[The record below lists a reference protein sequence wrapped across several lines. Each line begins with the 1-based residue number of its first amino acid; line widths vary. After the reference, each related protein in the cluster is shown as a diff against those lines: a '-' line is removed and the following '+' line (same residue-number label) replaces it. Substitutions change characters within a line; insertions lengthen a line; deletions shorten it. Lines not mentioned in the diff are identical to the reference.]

1 MSMLSLRRSVV
12 VTVGLV
18 GALPLLLL
26 AVATAWLGSNLNDIA
41 PRPRPAVL
49 QLPQA
54 TLPDDRNA
62 FFALVGLSAEAGR
75 DAGTAGRALWKVEI
89 ARQTLLE
96 KRPLD
101 SVRLAELNQQDAAAT
116 GPRLPEVTR
125 APLHCKPAADGC
137 VAEWLAEP
145 SALAAQR
152 QQMAMVG
159 ERCDAMGEPG
169 MGFEE
174 RLPARPGPAMSSAL
188 HMQGALRCSRW
199 WRSGAVLAW
208 QQGRPQQTTALLGQ
222 ATRMNSALLA
232 GGQSLVSHLIT
243 AAISRETQATIVA
256 LGLRDPTLAGTLA
269 PLLAPLPDEV
279 QVAAARRWMAVEA
292 VTVRNSFAEA
302 FECLDPGETGRDQML
317 GWLASRVNHWQC
329 RHHIGLQ
336 PQRTLALADDFWA
349 ANAQALGGGLPAA
362 MQHVQARQQQAET
375 TGWRWH
381 NTIGNLLIDV
391 AAPSY
396 ENYLRQAADL
406 PLHTEAAALALA
418 ASAQRIPAAER
429 AAWAQ
434 RQPMSA
440 PLRERLHW
448 DASGQ
453 GFTVRT
459 WYEEGRTA
467 PIEPRKAIRFAWP
480 AEASG

>member
-18 GALPLLLL
+18 GALPVLLI
-26 AVATAWLGSNLNDIA
+26 AVATVWLGSNLNDIA

-75 DAGTAGRALWKVEI
+75 DAGTVGRALWQVEL
-89 ARQTLLE
+89 ARGALLPKE
-96 KRPLD
+96 
-101 SVRLAELNQQDAAAT
+101 RLASTRYVELNQQDAAAT
-116 GPRLPEVTR
+116 GPRLPDVTG
-125 APLHCKPAADGC
+125 APLLCKPAADGC

-145 SALAAQR
+145 SVLAAQR
-152 QQMAMVG
+152 QQMAPVG
-159 ERCDAMGEPG
+159 ERCDALSASGV
-169 MGFEE
+169 GFEE
-174 RLPARPGPAMSSAL
+174 RLPPRPSPVVSPAL

-208 QQGRPQQTTALLGQ
+208 QQGRPQQATALLGQ

-232 GGQSLVSHLIT
+232 GGQSLVSNLIS
-243 AAISRETQATIVA
+243 AAITRETQATIVA
-256 LGLRDPTLAGTLA
+256 LGLRDPALVTTLA
-269 PLLAPLPDEV
+269 PLLAPVPDEV

-292 VTVRNSFAEA
+292 EAARNSLAELS
-302 FECLDPGETGRDQML
+302 ECLDPGETGLDQML
-317 GWLASRVNHWQC
+317 GWLAARVDHWQC
-329 RHHIGLQ
+329 RHRIGFQ
-336 PQRTLALADDFWA
+336 PERTLALFDDFWA
-349 ANAQALGGGLPAA
+349 TNADALGAGLPAA
-362 MQHVQARQQQAET
+362 IQQLQARQQQAET
-375 TGWRWH
+375 TGWRWQ
-381 NTIGNLLIDV
+381 NTIGHLLIDV
-391 AAPSY
+391 AAPSNA
-396 ENYLRQAADL
+396 NYLRQAADL

-418 ASAQRIPAAER
+418 ASAQRVPAPER

-440 PLRERLHW
+440 ALRERLRW

-453 GFTVRT
+453 SFTVRT
-459 WYEEGRTA
+459 WYEEGHTA
-467 PIEPRKAIRFAWP
+467 PIEPRKSIRFAWP
-480 AEASG
+480 AEPGG